1 VITRSQAEKVQLFRN
16 SDYGVFSMSSS
27 QLAGDT
33 KYLFKRENTWWVKVA
48 VPRQLRSTLGYDL
61 RRSLRTHDI
70 DVARKARWE
79 AIKEL
84 RDKIEKS
91 KAAHGAEAVEAGSK
105 PVEKGNGSRQAAR
118 GAQTIDQHIVEIVS
132 DSGEGAQKCG
142 QILGLVSG
150 KMGNG
155 VWTVEIIPA
164 EIQPPAREPQGA
176 SGIRV
181 RMGSH
186 YVTNMGNQA
195 DMVVAFNEQVLY
207 SRISNGAYK
216 EGTVVL
222 LENMWAEDPE
232 EKIRNQYRE
241 ALADFQARGLVV
253 YELPLQKECLK
264 LVKDPRKG
272 KNMFVLGMLCRIYRR
287 DIEKAKE
294 EIAKIFKRKS
304 EKIIKI
310 NHDLFDAGYAF
321 ARDNIDY
328 EYEIPSTDDERL
340 ESAIVVNGN
349 TAAGLGVMAAGI
361 DLVAMYPI
369 TPATSASHYLAED
382 FHLTGGFVHQAE
394 DEIAAIGFAIGASY
408 AGKTACTI
416 TSGPGIAL
424 KTEMIG
430 LAVMAEIPL
439 VIIDVQRGGPSTG
452 LPTKVEQG
460 DLLASLYGSP
470 GDSPKVVIAAAT
482 ISECFHFVIM
492 ARKLA
497 ESFRTPVLLLT
508 DANLA
513 TGVQPIARPDVSDE
527 WFAPPLDQSAWDE
540 HVAPYDWDETSGLS
554 ERPIPGMRGGEYIL
568 TGLAH
573 NRNSKIAYDT
583 ASNQEGDDM
592 RSRKLAAL
600 SATLK
605 PPEVHGD
612 PTGDLLIVGWG
623 STLGAIEEAVDLAR
637 VQGKKVS
644 SLHLRFLSPLEPG
657 LKDIFA
663 GFKKVMTIE
672 LNYSDDPDAPLINE
686 ETRRYAQL
694 ALVLRAHTLLDIDC
708 WSVVPGHPL
717 SPHRIGSVI
726 DARLEKLEGA
736 E

>member
-1 VITRSQAEKVQLFRN
+1 
-16 SDYGVFSMSSS
+16 MSNT
-27 QLAGDT
+27 QVAGDT
-33 KYLFKRENTWWVKVA
+33 KYLFKRDNTWWVKLA
-48 VPRQLRSTLGYDL
+48 VPRQLRSLLGYDL
-61 RRSLRTHDI
+61 RRSLYTRDI
-70 DVARKARWE
+70 DVAREARWD
-79 AIKEL
+79 AIEEF
-84 RDKIEKS
+84 RNKIDEVR
-91 KAAHGAEAVEAGSK
+91 AEHGAVAGKADTPPATDEKRASEAAQ
-105 PVEKGNGSRQAAR
+105 GSRE
-118 GAQTIDQHIVEIVS
+118 IDQHIVEIVS

-164 EIQPPAREPQGA
+164 EIQPPARERQGA

-181 RMGSH
+181 RLGSK
-186 YVTNMGNQA
+186 YVTNMGNEA
-195 DMVVAFNEQVLY
+195 DLVVAFNEQVLY

-232 EKIRNQYRE
+232 ERIRNQYQE
-241 ALADFQARGLVV
+241 ALADFKARGLIVH
-253 YELPLQKECLK
+253 ELPLQQECLK

-272 KNMFVLGMLCRIYRR
+272 KNMFVLGMLCRIYHR
-287 DIEKAKE
+287 DVDKAKD

-304 EKIIKI
+304 DKVIKI

-321 ARDNIDY
+321 ARKNIDY
-328 EYEIPSTDDERL
+328 EYEIPSAKDERL
-340 ESAIVVNGN
+340 DSAIVVNGN

-416 TSGPGIAL
+416 TSGPGMAL

-430 LAVMAEIPL
+430 LAVMAELPL
-439 VIIDVQRGGPSTG
+439 VIINVQRGGPSTG

-460 DLLASLYGSP
+460 DLLSCLYGAP
-470 GDSPKVVIAAAT
+470 GDSPKVVVAAAT

-497 ESFRTPVLLLT
+497 ESFRTPVIVLT

-513 TGVQPIARPDVSDE
+513 TGVQPIPRPEVTDE

-540 HVAPYDWDETSGLS
+540 QVAPYDWDETTGLS
-554 ERPIPGMRGGEYIL
+554 ERPIPGMRDGEYIL

-573 NRNSKIAYDT
+573 NRDSKIAYDT
-583 ASNQEGDDM
+583 ASNQEGANM

-600 SATLK
+600 AATLK
-605 PPEVHGD
+605 PPEIHGD

-623 STLGAIEEAVDLAR
+623 STQGAIEEAVDLAR
-637 VQGKKVS
+637 ASGKKVS
-644 SLHLRFLSPLEPG
+644 SVHLRFLSPLEPG
-657 LKDIFA
+657 LKEIFS
-663 GFKKVMTIE
+663 GFRQVMTIE
-672 LNYSDDPDAPLINE
+672 LNYSDDPDSPLINE
-686 ETRRYAQL
+686 DTRRYAQL

-717 SPHRIGSVI
+717 SPRRIGSVI
-726 DARLEKLEGA
+726 DARLENLEGA

>member
-1 VITRSQAEKVQLFRN
+1 MTDL
-16 SDYGVFSMSSS
+16 DT
-27 QLAGDT
+27 AGDT
-33 KYLFKRENTWWVKVA
+33 KYLFKRDKTWWVKLA
-48 VPRQLRSTLGYDL
+48 VPRPLRDTLGYDL
-61 RRSLRTHDI
+61 RRSLHTHDLEA
-70 DVARKARWE
+70 AREERWAAIEEFRDQIEQAEQSATPDADSARP
-79 AIKEL
+79 
-84 RDKIEKS
+84 D
-91 KAAHGAEAVEAGSK
+91 SK
-105 PVEKGNGSRQAAR
+105 PERREMEDEGPRQVS
-118 GAQTIDQHIVEIVS
+118 QHIVEIVS

-164 EIQPPAREPQGA
+164 EIQPPARERQGA

-181 RMGSH
+181 RMGSR
-186 YVTNMGNQA
+186 YVTNMGNEA

-207 SRISNGAYK
+207 SRIMNRAYRK
-216 EGTVVL
+216 GTVVL

-232 EKIRNQYRE
+232 EKIRKQYAE
-241 ALADFQARGLVV
+241 ALEDFEKQGLVV
-253 YELPLQKECLK
+253 HELPIQQECLK

-272 KNMFVLGMLCRIYRR
+272 KNMFVLGMLCSIYNR
-287 DIEKAKE
+287 DADKAKE
-294 EIAKIFKRKS
+294 EIAKVFRRKGD
-304 EKIIKI
+304 KVIKI

-321 ARDNIDY
+321 ARENI
-328 EYEIPSTDDERL
+328 EYQFRVDTAEEDRL
-340 ESAIVVNGN
+340 GSAVVMNGN
-349 TAAGLGVMAAGI
+349 QAAGLGVMAAGI

-369 TPATSASHYLAED
+369 TPATSASHYLADD

-416 TSGPGIAL
+416 TSGPGMAL
-424 KTEMIG
+424 KTEMMG
-430 LAVMAEIPL
+430 LASMAEVPL

-460 DLLASLYGSP
+460 DLLSSLYGMP
-470 GDSPKVVIAAAT
+470 GDSPKIVLAAST
-482 ISECFHFVIM
+482 ISDCFHFVIM
-492 ARKLA
+492 ARELA
-497 ESFRTPVLLLT
+497 EAFRTPVIILT

-513 TGVQPIARPDVSDE
+513 TGVQAFERPAVTDE
-527 WFAPPLDQSAWDE
+527 WFAPPVDQSAWDKE
-540 HVAPYDWDETSGLS
+540 VAPYNWDETTGLS

-583 ASNQEGDDM
+583 ASNQEGMDM

-600 SATLK
+600 ADTMK
-605 PPEVHGD
+605 PPEVYGD

-623 STLGAIEEAVDLAR
+623 STLGAIEEAIDLAR
-637 VQGKKVS
+637 AEGKQVS

-657 LKDIFA
+657 LKAIFSK
-663 GFKKVMTIE
+663 FRKVKTIE
-672 LNYSDDPDAPLINE
+672 LNYSDAPDAPLITS
-686 ETRRYAQL
+686 ETRRYSQL
-694 ALVLRAHTLLDIDC
+694 ALVLRAHTLMDVDC

-717 SPHRIGSVI
+717 SPATIGRII
-726 DARLEKLEGA
+726 DETLVEMEGA
-736 E
+736 VACSA